1 MYLSS
6 DGNPDF
12 SPCIPCL
19 SGFAQSSESSLRMP
33 TMTAFSLVRPFTW
46 FSFLI
51 SYILFSASS
60 SRAAVSVCPSFAFS
74 RISPAMLI
82 RSRLVY
88 LSSTISIYL
97 SMLEMLGTVSSAL
110 QDSFCL
116 PPATR
121 KHCSSCSFQAR

>member
-6 DGNPDF
+6 EGKPDF
-12 SPCIPCL
+12 RPCMPCL

-60 SRAAVSVCPSFAFS
+60 SRAAVAVCPSFAFS

-88 LSSTISIYL
+88 PRLFLYICQRL
-97 SMLEMLGTVSSAL
+97 RCWGRFPSAL